1 MKRNYPAAESE
12 QNFDNHYNPRTS
24 DLTMKI
30 IKYISLSVLLVVTLA
45 WGALAIYYS
54 YLPDPLRYG
63 GAALFPLASAGV
75 LLFVRPK
82 RRGVAVYAGVFGL
95 VLIGWFSMKP
105 SNDRD
110 WQPDVAVL
118 PYASVA
124 GDTIT
129 VHNIRNCDYRT
140 ETDYT
145 VQYYDKTFALSG
157 LRSFDLF
164 LSDWG
169 LKTIVHTLVSFG
181 FEDGSYLCISI
192 EARKELGEAYSSIK
206 GFFRQYELVYVVGDE
221 RDLVRLR
228 TNYRQGE
235 AVYLYRLQGSS
246 IEVARQIFLDYIRYI
261 NGLKETPEWYNA
273 LTGNCTTQI
282 RGHTYPYAGKVRWDW
297 RILAN
302 GYIDELAYEQ
312 GALDRSLPFQDLKR
326 RSIINARAKAADKD
340 PAFSRRIREGLP
352 GMGL

>member
-1 MKRNYPAAESE
+1 
-12 QNFDNHYNPRTS
+12 
-24 DLTMKI
+24 MKI
-30 IKYISLSVLLVVTLA
+30 IKNIFFSVLLIVTLA
-45 WGALAIYYS
+45 WGTLAIYYS
-54 YLPDPLRYG
+54 YLPEPLRYA
-63 GAALFPLASAGV
+63 GAVLFTLTSAGS

-105 SNDRD
+105 SNDRN

-118 PYASVA
+118 PYATVA

-140 ETDYT
+140 ETDFT
-145 VQYYDKTFALSG
+145 VKYYDKTFKLSG

-192 EARKELGEAYSSIK
+192 EARKEIGEAYSSIK
-206 GFFRQYELVYVVGDE
+206 GFFRQYELIYVVGDE

-228 TNYRQGE
+228 SNYRQGE
-235 AVYLYRLQGSS
+235 TVYLYRLQGSS
-246 IEVARQIFLDYIRYI
+246 LEVGRQIFLDYIRYI

-282 RGHTYPYAGKVRWDW
+282 RGHTRPYAGKVWWDW

-302 GYIDELAYEQ
+302 GYIDEMAYERD
-312 GALDRSLPFQDLKR
+312 ALDRSLPFQALKQ
-326 RSIINARAKAADKD
+326 RSIINDRARAADKD
-340 PAFSRRIREGLP
+340 PAFSKHIREGLP
-352 GMGL
+352 GIDLRKQD